1 VFATS
6 HGTTLRPPRFK
17 DLTTGNTYEPNKGGG
32 GVIWWPQ
39 RQMAGLSGWHMGLV
53 LMREICTQCV
63 FRRNRPHV
71 PVLDRRMQ
79 WLWQTPAD
87 QVGATRVSSTV
98 CLASLGKNRRRK
110 RWLAPIACT
119 ALCSTAR

>member
-1 VFATS
+1 MFATS

-53 LMREICTQCV
+53 LMRHICTQCV
-63 FRRNRPHV
+63 FRRSRPHL
-71 PVLDRRMQ
+71 PVLDHRIQ
-79 WLWQTPAD
+79 WLWQTTAD
-87 QVGATRVSSTV
+87 QVGAKRRAVWDHVPWSMARV
-98 CLASLGKNRRRK
+98 GR
-110 RWLAPIACT
+110 
-119 ALCSTAR
+119 CSTFVIYSPFRRILCES